1 MRREQ
6 EEEGQEE
13 EEEEGQKE
21 QEEEQEVRGGR
32 GEAADGTQEAD
43 RVNHI

>member
-13 EEEEGQKE
+13 EEGQKE
-21 QEEEQEVRGGR
+21 QEGEQEVRGGR